1 MHLFDPVQLITHG
14 GFVVIALIIFFE
26 SGFPFGFVF
35 PGDTLLFAA
44 GFLAAEG
51 QIPLISIILIVALAS
66 AAGGI
71 VGYYT
76 GRKLGDRF
84 VSKPSRFVKQSYIDK
99 TVAFFARFGS
109 KAVMVARFVPIIR
122 TFLPILAGVGSMRAR
137 SFHLYNILGAFLWP
151 LLIVHVGYFF
161 GHRIPN
167 LERVLAPVMLTV
179 VALSLCIPLITLFRT
194 RKKIM

>member
-14 GFVVIALIIFFE
+14 GFLVIALIIFFE

-51 QIPLISIILIVALAS
+51 RIPLPHIILIVALAT
-66 AAGGI
+66 ACGGV

-76 GRKLGDRF
+76 GRTLGDRF

-99 TVAFFARFGS
+99 TVVFFARFGS
-109 KAVMVARFVPIIR
+109 KAVVFGRFVPIVR
-122 TFLPILAGVGSMRAR
+122 TFLPILAGVGNMRAR
-137 SFHLYNILGAFLWP
+137 NFFIYNILGAMLWP
-151 LLIVHVGYFF
+151 MIIVHIGYFF
-161 GHRIPN
+161 GHRVPN
-167 LERVLAPVMLTV
+167 LEHVLAPAMLLV
-179 VALSLCIPLITLFRT
+179 VALSLCVPLVTLFRT
-194 RKKIM
+194 RKK